1 MKRRGPTG
9 LSRFQPA
16 QRGARGMRILA
27 TAMLAG
33 MAAVFIAA
41 TGLTEIHPAWGF
53 VRAFAE
59 AGLVGGIADWFAVTA
74 LFRHPLGLPIPHTA
88 IVPRNKDR
96 IGDALANFLK
106 DNFLTP
112 SVVARRMREVDVAG
126 AVGRFLSQPPG
137 EGRLRRGASRLLAD
151 ILESLDQERLG
162 GMVKAALAER
172 MRRIDIAPLLGQTL
186 EAAIT
191 EERHVPMVDGIV
203 TWAGRT
209 LDANED
215 LIRAMVHERAGWI
228 LRMAGLD
235 EKLADAIVDGLRR
248 LTIDMAV
255 DPVHPLRAKAE
266 EGLARLAAGL
276 QSDPEMMAKVEDW
289 KNDMIENEAVS
300 AWLGGV
306 WEKGRAGLLKGAR
319 DPDAALAGKF
329 GEALR
334 QLGET
339 LQKEPRLKAAINQFA
354 RRATV
359 GVVASYGD
367 GIVKLVSETVR
378 SWDARTISD
387 RLEGAVGRDLQYIR
401 INGTLVGGLVGLFIH
416 TIEMLT

>member
-1 MKRRGPTG
+1 MNRLKPRIGPD
-9 LSRFQPA
+9 A
-16 QRGARGMRILA
+16 ARGMRALA

-33 MAAVFIAA
+33 MAAVFVAA
-41 TGLTEIHPAWGF
+41 TGLEHIHPAWGF

-74 LFRHPLGLPIPHTA
+74 LFRHPLGIPIPHTA

-112 SVVARRMREVDVAG
+112 SVVARRMRNLDVAG
-126 AVGRFLSQPPG
+126 AIGRFLSQPPG
-137 EGRLRRGASRLLAD
+137 EGRLRQGASRLLAD

-191 EERHVPMVDGIV
+191 EERHVPMVDSIV

-215 LIRAMVHERAGWI
+215 LIRDMVHQRAGWI

-255 DPVHPLRAKAE
+255 DPHHPLRAKAE
-266 EGLARLAAGL
+266 EGLARLADGL
-276 QSDPEMMAKVEDW
+276 RHDPETMAKVEDW
-289 KNDMIENEAVS
+289 KNEMIENEAVS

-339 LQKEPRLKAAINQFA
+339 LQKEPGLALAINQFA

-359 GVVASYGD
+359 GMVASYGD
-367 GIVKLVSETVR
+367 GIVKLVSATVR
-378 SWDARTISD
+378 
-387 RLEGAVGRDLQYIR
+387 
-401 INGTLVGGLVGLFIH
+401 
-416 TIEMLT
+416 

>member
-1 MKRRGPTG
+1 MSLIRRPD
-9 LSRFQPA
+9 LSRFGPVQG
-16 QRGARGMRILA
+16 GARGMRIFA

-33 MAAVFIAA
+33 MGAVFIAA
-41 TGLTEIHPAWGF
+41 TGLVEVHPAWGF

-88 IVPRNKDR
+88 IIPRNKDR
-96 IGDALANFLK
+96 IGAALAAFLK

-112 SVVARRMREVDVAG
+112 SVVARRMRQVDVAG
-126 AVGRFLSQPPG
+126 AAGRFLAKPPG
-137 EGRLRRGASRLLAD
+137 EGRLREGASRLLAD
-151 ILESLDQERLG
+151 ILEALDHERLG
-162 GMVKAALAER
+162 GMVKAALASR
-172 MRRIDIAPLLGQTL
+172 MRAIDIAPLLGQTM

-191 EERHVPMVDGIV
+191 DERHVPMVDGIV

-215 LIRAMVHERAGWI
+215 LIRDMVHQRAGWI
-228 LRMAGLD
+228 VRMAGLD
-235 EKLADAIVDGLRR
+235 DKLADAIVDGLRR

-255 DPVHPLRAKAE
+255 DPHHPLRTSAE
-266 EGLARLAAGL
+266 QGLARLAANL
-276 QSDPEMMAKVEDW
+276 QGEAETMAKVEAW
-289 KNDMIENEAVS
+289 KNEMIDNPAV
-300 AWLGGV
+300 ADWLGGI
-306 WEKGRAGLLKGAR
+306 WENSRAGLLKGAR

-339 LQKEPRLKAAINQFA
+339 LQSEPRLRKAINQFA

-359 GVVASYGD
+359 GAVASYGD
-367 GIVKLVSETVR
+367 GIVKLVSDTVR
-378 SWDARTISD
+378 AWDARTVSD
-387 RLEGAVGRDLQYIR
+387 RLEAAVGRDLQYIR
-401 INGTLVGGLVGLFIH
+401 INGTLVGGLVGVAIH
-416 TIEMLT
+416 SIEVLV